1 MYLLGYTVIHTWEH
15 LYHHKRLEAL
25 IVCHS
30 LVNSC
35 FLQAISKSLML
46 AFQETDHALL
56 VEAVKCQQRSS
67 EIAREGWRHYC
78 GALADGV
85 RDPQI
90 LEVFHGRVA
99 FCGCGW
105 GEKSQCMQISLVYKE
120 WTTWLKCFRPW
131 ILFPRMGLQTNT
143 ESHCV
148 VVLVVVVVD
157 LWQDLPPKLPRKESL
172 VTRQSSFGSLGVKV
186 RLRHALVVFMYRL
199 GLVLLHLKLL
209 MTSDLL

>member
-1 MYLLGYTVIHTWEH
+1 
-15 LYHHKRLEAL
+15 
-25 IVCHS
+25 
-30 LVNSC
+30 
-35 FLQAISKSLML
+35 ML

-105 GEKSQCMQISLVYKE
+105 GEKSHFYANFIGVQGVNHMIEVFSDLEFFFPGWVYKQ
-120 WTTWLKCFRPW
+120 
-131 ILFPRMGLQTNT
+131 ILNLIA
-143 ESHCV
+143 
-148 VVLVVVVVD
+148 
-157 LWQDLPPKLPRKESL
+157 W
-172 VTRQSSFGSLGVKV
+172 
-186 RLRHALVVFMYRL
+186 
-199 GLVLLHLKLL
+199 
-209 MTSDLL
+209 

>member
-1 MYLLGYTVIHTWEH
+1 
-15 LYHHKRLEAL
+15 
-25 IVCHS
+25 
-30 LVNSC
+30 
-35 FLQAISKSLML
+35 ML

-105 GEKSQCMQISLVYKE
+105 GEKSHCLQKKSLVYKE
-120 WTTWLKCFRPW
+120 
-131 ILFPRMGLQTNT
+131 
-143 ESHCV
+143 
-148 VVLVVVVVD
+148 
-157 LWQDLPPKLPRKESL
+157 
-172 VTRQSSFGSLGVKV
+172 
-186 RLRHALVVFMYRL
+186 
-199 GLVLLHLKLL
+199 
-209 MTSDLL
+209 